1 MELYEIQ
8 NAIETLNRIHEQD
21 RIDYGEYSCI
31 FGALSAAEE
40 VCLSQYNAE
49 ATEDQNLGADGCVDI
64 WDVVSGEF
72 AEWNRSEIERYM
84 KGKQS

>member
-8 NAIETLNRIHEQD
+8 NAIETLNRIHEQG

-31 FGALSAAEE
+31 FDALSEAEE

-49 ATEDQNLGADGCVDI
+49 AAAGPHLVVDGCVDLA
-64 WDVVSGEF
+64 GTF
-72 AEWNRSEIERYM
+72 AESLEEWKQKMRQM
-84 KGKQS
+84 KGEQL